1 MAIQSYFFNAVKD
14 GDTYDRIYNAEDVT
28 SYLDLLV
35 SNGVFPNPS
44 TNLQV
49 RASTGM
55 NVIVGAGSGWIN
67 GHKMINT
74 ADMSVSIAASDVQL
88 NRIDAVIFY
97 VDLSTRSMGIEVKT
111 GIPAATPAAPALT
124 RTNQRY
130 ELCLARISVNK
141 QITAIK
147 ASMITDTR
155 SNTSLCG
162 WVTGLIREIDSTTL
176 FDQWQDDFDTWFED
190 VKDTL
195 STATLLRKFEGNYT
209 TVTANESEFN
219 VQTYVPQYAY
229 ALDILEVRINGLTLN
244 SNEYSRNGNM
254 VTLVTPIAET
264 GVPVS
269 FAVYKSVDG
278 SDAET
283 VIDEV
288 AELQTVVN
296 TLETGMYIATGEND
310 NQKLS
315 QVVKTFLNGDND
327 YKQLEIDVYGD
338 LACTVPATDLTEA
351 NIAYWFDFGVQ
362 NATRRVKLNF
372 AHCSRI
378 VIDASNSDEATD
390 VLINCDQIEIAN
402 LQAVMNNVAAG
413 QMIVGNATCTDC
425 AFWLNGLSGATGTL
439 AGAYSGD
446 FTRCR
451 MSVTTDSAS
460 GNAYGFSGDGNVLRL
475 NDCEVLAYAPTGSA
489 GESVAVHVQ
498 ANETENVLIINGCS
512 CPIKARNGYKQSNVV
527 KINSGFYCLTGNM
540 LGMAAAKYSTG
551 DGKTETGTMIVSK

>member
-111 GIPAATPAAPALT
+111 GTPAATPAAPALV

-130 ELCLARISVNK
+130 ELCLAQISVNK

-296 TLETGMYIATGEND
+296 TLETGMYIATGSND

-351 NIAYWFDFGVQ
+351 NIAYWFDFAVT
-362 NATRRVKLNF
+362 NSTRRVKLNF

-378 VIDASNSDEATD
+378 VIDANDSDEATD
-390 VLINCDQIEIAN
+390 VLINADVIEIAN
-402 LQAVMNNVAAG
+402 LQAVLNNVAAG

-425 AFWLNGLSGATGTL
+425 AFWMNGLSGQTGTIT
-439 AGAYSGD
+439 GAEQGT
-446 FTRCR
+446 FTNCR
-451 MSVTTDSAS
+451 MSITAAN
-460 GNAYGFSGDGNVLRL
+460 GAAYGFSGNGNVLQL
-475 NDCEVLAYAPTGSA
+475 NNCEVIVYNASGAST
-489 GESVAVHVQ
+489 ESVAVHAK
-498 ANETENVLIINGCS
+498 ANETENVLIMNGCS

-527 KINSGFYCLTGNM
+527 KINSGFYSLIGNM

>member
-14 GDTYDRIYNAEDVT
+14 GDVYDRVYNAEDVT

-74 ADMSVSIAASDVQL
+74 ADMSVSISPSDVQL
-88 NRIDAVIFY
+88 NRIDAVVFY
-97 VDLSTRSMGIEVKT
+97 VDFTERAMGIAVKT
-111 GIPAATPAAPALT
+111 GIPAATPAAPALVQ
-124 RTNQRY
+124 TNQRY
-130 ELCLARISVNK
+130 ELCLAQISVKK
-141 QITAIK
+141 QITAITN
-147 ASMITDTR
+147 SMITDTR

-176 FDQWQDDFDTWFED
+176 FEQWEDEFETWFDD

-209 TVTANESEFN
+209 TVTANESTFN

-296 TLETGMYIATGEND
+296 TLETGMYIATGQND

-338 LACTVPATDLTEA
+338 LACTAPATELTEA

-378 VIDASNSDEATD
+378 VIDADDSDEATD
-390 VLINCDQIEIAN
+390 VLINCDQIEISN
-402 LQAVMNNVAAG
+402 LQAVLNNVAAG
-413 QMIVGNATCTDC
+413 NMIVGTATCTDC
-425 AFWLNGLSGATGTL
+425 AFWMNGLSGQTGTIT
-439 AGAYSGD
+439 GAEQGT
-446 FTRCR
+446 FTNCR
-451 MSVTTDSAS
+451 MSITAAN
-460 GNAYGFSGDGNVLRL
+460 GAAYGFSGNGNVLQL
-475 NDCEVLAYAPTGSA
+475 NNCEVIVYNASGASA
-489 GESVAVHVQ
+489 ESVAVHAK
-498 ANETENVLIINGCS
+498 ANETENVLIMNGCS

-540 LGMAAAKYSTG
+540 LGKASAKYATG